1 MTREVSRVFAVIKSC
16 VILGDCLAH
25 KTGVA
30 VSALSQYIRFIMSAT
45 SAADRHLLSTN
56 YLVEPYQ
63 LPQKTATTLIHSE
76 HREHVPDHIVNI
88 NRQGG
93 QPQLP
98 QKRKDLE
105 HAAVD
110 RQPAKV
116 DGAVNFAAEARN
128 SDRKIADREDKREI
142 RLGESQQD
150 EEYDENT
157 EVELDKDDV
166 RRVQSRDAPE
176 EDEVRQNVAI
186 TGGSLGYGVVAHPAL
201 LAAAVGGKRYRG
213 DIGTT
218 RMLFKSHWFVAVAAV
233 FLLLFWFRCMRC
245 FRCGFLLRRCQWV

>member
-1 MTREVSRVFAVIKSC
+1 VIKFC

-45 SAADRHLLSTN
+45 SAADRHLLGTN
-56 YLVEPYQ
+56 YLVEPYR
-63 LPQKTATTLIHSE
+63 LPQKTATTPIHSE
-76 HREHVPDHIVNI
+76 HHERVPSHVVNS

-98 QKRKDLE
+98 QKWKDSE
-105 HAAVD
+105 NAAVA
-110 RQPAKV
+110 RQPARV
-116 DGAVNFAAEARN
+116 HGAVNYAAEARKSL
-128 SDRKIADREDKREI
+128 SDRKVAGREDKREI

-166 RRVQSRDAPE
+166 RRVQSRDAPV
-176 EDEVRQNVAI
+176 EDEVRQNAAI
-186 TGGSLGYGVVAHPAL
+186 TGGSLGHGVVAHPAL
-201 LAAAVGGKRYRG
+201 LAAAVGGKHYRG
-213 DIGTT
+213 DPGAT
-218 RMLFKSHWFVAVAAV
+218 RMMFKSHWFVAVAAV
-233 FLLLFWFRCMRC
+233 FLMLFWFRCMRC